1 MKATWWCSSCQV
13 PLLTRR
19 CERCGSIC
27 SKPLARDLAP
37 VFAEEMT
44 TLGERLGF
52 PATQG
57 APVDFHLWTS
67 RGTYYR
73 LGVRVASVVYSPQGV
88 PSLVFPARPDVNEP
102 DQSDDGSDSV
112 LARLLE
118 ANRSRIDSLE
128 EEAIEFVSQTVG
140 RFSGHTPIVTFS
152 GGKDSAVVSEL
163 VRKALGG
170 NEVLHA
176 MADTTMEADDT
187 YDFLE
192 AFSHANLTV
201 PFIRVYPTVD
211 FREMCEQIGPP
222 SRIQRWCCTSH
233 KAVPIGTVVSALR
246 SNGSGVLAFD
256 GIRSA
261 ESPRRALYNRITMQC
276 KIAGEILASPIQ
288 AWTDLE
294 VWTYILTHGLKFN
307 PGYRYGFRRMGC
319 LPCPFNSRWSDYL
332 IGVRYPERKEQWQ
345 VFLREH
351 ARKVGYPDPSHFSQ
365 EGWRVRVG
373 GRGMNY
379 KAATVERLVCSER
392 VQTYAYVLTR
402 RWSDSLL
409 EYLKPFG
416 EFRISHDDGWLLS
429 GEIVDIRSRELVATL
444 RVLRSR
450 DTLRICFIKSKG
462 LRLALQRFER
472 QLRKYQSC
480 VMCGH
485 CATVCTARAIH
496 VSSEFSIDQK
506 RCTGC
511 QRCVVSSCVAEESLK
526 RKGQDVGWGL
536 CYGTLGELRV

>member
-1 MKATWWCSSCQV
+1 MSATWWCSTCQV

-19 CERCGSIC
+19 CERCGATYSR
-27 SKPLARDLAP
+27 PLARDLVP

-44 TLGERLGF
+44 ILRERLGF

-57 APVDFHLWTS
+57 VPVDFYLWAS

-73 LGVRVASVVYSPQGV
+73 LGVRVASVVYGSHGL
-88 PSLVFPARPDVNEP
+88 PSLVFPARRDLNEP
-102 DQSDDGSDSV
+102 NRGNDVSDSV
-112 LARLLE
+112 LVRLLE
-118 ANRSRIDSLE
+118 ANKSRIDDLE
-128 EEAIEFVSQTVG
+128 EEALEFVSETVDK
-140 RFSGHTPIVTFS
+140 FSGHTPMVTFS

-176 MADTTMEADDT
+176 MADTTMETHDT
-187 YDFLE
+187 YDYLE
-192 AFSHANLTV
+192 SFCRANPTV
-201 PFIRVYPTVD
+201 PFIRAYPTVD
-211 FREMCEQIGPP
+211 FRRVCEQIGPP

-233 KAVPIGTVVSALR
+233 KAVPLGTVVSALR

-261 ESPRRALYNRITMQC
+261 ESPRRALYSRITMEC
-276 KIAGEILASPIQ
+276 KIAGEVLASPIR

-294 VWTYILTHGLKFN
+294 VWTYILTRGLEFN
-307 PGYRYGFRRMGC
+307 RGYRYGFRRMGC

-332 IGVRYPERKEQWQ
+332 IGVRYPERKRQWEL
-345 VFLREH
+345 FLQEH
-351 ARKVGYPDPSHFSQ
+351 ARKVGHPDPSHFSQ
-365 EGWRVRVG
+365 EGWRARVG

-379 KAATVERLVCSER
+379 RAATVERLVCAER
-392 VQTYAYVLTR
+392 AQTYAYVLSR
-402 RWSDSLL
+402 RWSDSVL

-416 EFRISHDDGWLLS
+416 EFQISHDDGWLLS
-429 GEIVDIRSRELVATL
+429 GEIVDVRTRGLVATL

-450 DTLRICFIKSKG
+450 DTLKIRFVKTKG
-462 LRLALQRFER
+462 VRLALQRFER

-480 VMCGH
+480 VLCGH
-485 CATVCTARAIH
+485 CATVCAARAIH
-496 VSSEFSIDQK
+496 VNGGFTIDQK

-536 CYGTLGELRV
+536 CHGTV